1 MHVGPSSPSGYVLW
15 IVGLVTVALTMVQAA
30 RRGGGPAFRFPT
42 LTPQHWSTIVAWLV
56 VLGLVY
62 AALAHR

>member
-1 MHVGPSSPSGYVLW
+1 MSVRPSSLSGYVLW
-15 IVGLVTVALTMVQAA
+15 IVGLLTVALTVVQAA

-42 LTPQHWSTIVAWLV
+42 LTPHHWSTIVAWLI

-62 AALAHR
+62 VALAHR

>member
-1 MHVGPSSPSGYVLW
+1 MRLGPSSPSGYVLW
-15 IVGLVTVALTMVQAA
+15 AVGLLTAALTVVQAA
-30 RRGGGPAFRFPT
+30 RRPRGPAFRFPT
-42 LTPQHWSTIVAWLV
+42 LTPRHWSTIVAWLI